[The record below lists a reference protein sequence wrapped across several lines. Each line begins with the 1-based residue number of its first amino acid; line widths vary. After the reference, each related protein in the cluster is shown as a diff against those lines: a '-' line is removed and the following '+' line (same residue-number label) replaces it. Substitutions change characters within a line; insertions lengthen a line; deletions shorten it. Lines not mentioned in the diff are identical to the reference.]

1 MTMAEGEVPAV
12 VAGVDGSE
20 SALAAVRWAAAE
32 ARRRSAPLR
41 LVGVVEWAGY
51 RPMAAVGE
59 LDPREQDRLLAHI
72 RTELTGAA
80 AQAHVLAPELIV
92 SHVVLVGSP
101 KRALLTEAQTAQLL
115 VVGSRGRGGFTG
127 MLAGSVSM
135 ALSATSPC
143 PVVVVRGPGA
153 EDGPVVVGVDGSDP
167 GAQALRHAVDAAG
180 ALGTSVLAVRAWSHD
195 RIDPFVL
202 ELLEKRGAVEDAEHG
217 QLDKS
222 VQPARTARPDVPIET
237 ELVRGHPTEALLRAA
252 ERAQLL
258 VVGSRGNGALAGLL
272 LGSVSRTVLHHAHC
286 PVVVLTATGPLDHS
300 EIQP

>member
-1 MTMAEGEVPAV
+1 MTVDEETVPAV
-12 VAGVDGSE
+12 VVGVDGSE

-32 ARRRSAPLR
+32 AQRRGAPLR

-59 LDPREQDRLLAHI
+59 LGQREQDRLLAHI

-80 AQAHVLAPELIV
+80 AQAHVLAPELTV
-92 SHVVLVGSP
+92 SHVIRLDSP

-135 ALSATSPC
+135 ALSTTSPC

-153 EDGPVVVGVDGSDP
+153 EDGPVVVGVDGSEP
-167 GAQALRHAVDAAG
+167 GVLALRYAVEAAG
-180 ALGTSVLAVRAWSHD
+180 ALGTSVVVVRAWSHD

-202 ELLEKRGAVEDAEHG
+202 DLLQWDGVEDDERARLE
-217 QLDKS
+217 QS
-222 VQPARTARPDVPIET
+222 VQSVRTACPDVPIEA
-237 ELVRGHPTEALLRAA
+237 ELVRGHPAQALLAAA
-252 ERAQLL
+252 ERARLL
-258 VVGSRGNGALAGLL
+258 VVGSRGNGAVTGLL
-272 LGSVSRTVLHHAHC
+272 LGSISRNVLHHAHC
-286 PVVVLTATGPLDHS
+286 PVAVLTAPDPADHS
-300 EIQP
+300 PAQP